1 VKLFPGILEYKMT
14 TPAKLKQK
22 ERVSKNETKTQA
34 KWHELDAPSYNGLL
48 LYEEGKVAHPNK
60 PPPELE

>member
-22 ERVSKNETKTQA
+22 ERVSKKLISAISN
-34 KWHELDAPSYNGLL
+34 
-48 LYEEGKVAHPNK
+48 
-60 PPPELE
+60 